1 MRFLV
6 SQIFRIAPTTTTALH
21 RSAPGIVTAR
31 TLTSRVAASMVS
43 VIDVITTR
51 LTWLSTA
58 CRDET
63 SGLVSD
69 L

>member
-1 MRFLV
+1 
-6 SQIFRIAPTTTTALH
+6 
-21 RSAPGIVTAR
+21 VTAR